1 MANGNKTCL
10 NLLSFIPLCG
20 GVRWC
25 VCVSVQYKDYWSVKY
40 EGELHQSKPATWP
53 SMKLSLLVVSLT
65 STLHLLSSQPDIH
78 TGKSNPHHF
87 QSSVIFPLFFALHIT
102 DNIKKMIHVTDDGR
116 VGVIL
121 RRTKNFI
128 NFLDFEFYFTKHK
141 QAMSIR
147 RYSAGLC
154 ILAKL

>member
-1 MANGNKTCL
+1 M
-10 NLLSFIPLCG
+10 
-20 GVRWC
+20 
-25 VCVSVQYKDYWSVKY
+25 
-40 EGELHQSKPATWP
+40 
-53 SMKLSLLVVSLT
+53 
-65 STLHLLSSQPDIH
+65 
-78 TGKSNPHHF
+78 
-87 QSSVIFPLFFALHIT
+87 FFALHIT